1 MKTISLFNLKGG
13 VGKTTVTVNLAY
25 NLSTMGLRILVVDM
39 DPQVNTTPIF
49 CDVSQ
54 KNKTIK
60 DVLETARVGRSVY
73 RSRYERVD
81 IIKGDHQLKETYAVG
96 ALNSALRELD
106 GQYDVILIDCRPSF
120 EALTQNAVFTSD
132 IVLTPI
138 ILDRFCLDNLKL
150 VQQLLN
156 GFETSH
162 PLEWH
167 VFCNRVRNV
176 KSQMAIYQEITTSNE
191 YPFLT
196 TCIEERAAVP
206 NALAYRKPVKLHQ
219 SGSPA
224 TRDFWQLANEVRGLL
239 N

>member
-1 MKTISLFNLKGG
+1 MKTISLFNMKGG
-13 VGKTTVTVNLAY
+13 VGKTTATINLAY
-25 NLSTMGLRILVVDM
+25 DLSTMGLRVLVIDM

-49 CDVSQ
+49 CDIHQ

-60 DVLETARVGRSVY
+60 DVLETGCVGRAVY
-73 RSRYERVD
+73 RSRYQRVD
-81 IIKGDHQLKETYAVG
+81 IIKGDHQLKETYDCELLNG
-96 ALNSALRELD
+96 ALNKLD
-106 GQYDVILIDCRPSF
+106 GQYDVILMDCRPSF
-120 EALTQNAVFTSD
+120 EALTQNAIYASD

-138 ILDRFCLDNLKL
+138 ILDRFCLDNLQL

-156 GFETSH
+156 GFETSRT
-162 PLEWH
+162 LEWH

-176 KSQMAIYQEITTSNE
+176 KSQMAIYQEITASNE

-206 NALAYRKPVKLHQ
+206 NALAYRKPVILHQ

-224 TRDFWQLANEVRGLL
+224 TRDFLQLANEVRGLL
-239 N
+239 